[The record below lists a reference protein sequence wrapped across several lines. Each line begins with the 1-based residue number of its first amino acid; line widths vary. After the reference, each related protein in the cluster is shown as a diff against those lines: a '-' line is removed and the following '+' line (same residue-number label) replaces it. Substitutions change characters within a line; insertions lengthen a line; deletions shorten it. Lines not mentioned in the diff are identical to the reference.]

1 VRQSALPV
9 VEFLLENEIT
19 SLDMEVGPYPEA
31 PLFHKCPLARLRG
44 EFPFLVDSAI
54 AKESTIPMLDYL
66 LVKGFDINKKVY
78 YILPYLVPSH
88 NLIIRFKGQRKNFF
102 RTGES

>member
-1 VRQSALPV
+1 MRQSALPV

-66 LVKGFDINKKVY
+66 LAKGFDINKKVY
-78 YILPYLVPSH
+78 YIYIAIFGTKS
-88 NLIIRFKGQRKNFF
+88 
-102 RTGES
+102 